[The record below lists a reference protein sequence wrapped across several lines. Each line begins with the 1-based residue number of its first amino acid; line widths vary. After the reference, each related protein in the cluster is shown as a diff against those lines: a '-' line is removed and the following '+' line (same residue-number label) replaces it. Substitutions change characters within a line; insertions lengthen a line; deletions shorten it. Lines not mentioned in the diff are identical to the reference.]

1 MHPNPLFRSE
11 DRAKMATLVERIGFG
26 TVFAQTA
33 IGPRVVHTPLVMAG
47 EDRVRFHIS
56 RANALAGHLEGAT
69 ALIVANGPDGY
80 ISPRWYANRDTVPTW
95 DYVALEF
102 EGLVSVLADEEVE
115 DFLHAL
121 IARSEGSLDGEGWH
135 AEEASEPVWTKLF
148 RGILGFEMRIAERR
162 PTYKLSQSKT
172 AEERATIAAG
182 LTRAGNPALAD
193 IMMELPA

>member
-102 EGLVSVLADEEVE
+102 EGLVSVLISGPGFRVLQIPVGPQLQAVVR
-115 DFLHAL
+115 L
-121 IARSEGSLDGEGWH
+121 IIKHESLQPPYSLWIE
-135 AEEASEPVWTKLF
+135 
-148 RGILGFEMRIAERR
+148 
-162 PTYKLSQSKT
+162 
-172 AEERATIAAG
+172 
-182 LTRAGNPALAD
+182 
-193 IMMELPA
+193 